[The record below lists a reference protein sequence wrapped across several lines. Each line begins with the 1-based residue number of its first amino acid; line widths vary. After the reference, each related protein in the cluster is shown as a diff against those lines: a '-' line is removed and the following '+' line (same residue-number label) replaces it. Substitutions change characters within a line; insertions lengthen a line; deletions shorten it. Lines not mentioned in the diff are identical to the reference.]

1 MNSEIYTDQF
11 FMQQA
16 LLEAKEAYD
25 AGEVPIGAVVVVNDM
40 IIGRGHNLTE
50 SLQDVTAHAEMLAIT
65 AAQNYLGSKVLPDA
79 TLYVT
84 IEPCVM
90 CAGALRWSRI
100 GRVVWG
106 ASEPKVGFTQFSSK
120 ILHKKT
126 IVTSGVMEEDAVE
139 LMQRFFQ
146 YRR

>member
-1 MNSEIYTDQF
+1 
-11 FMQQA
+11 MQQA

>member
-25 AGEVPIGAVVVVNDM
+25 AGEVPVGAVVVVNDM

-65 AAQNYLGSKVLPDA
+65 AAQNYLGSKVLSDA

>member
-1 MNSEIYTDQF
+1 
-11 FMQQA
+11 MQQA

-25 AGEVPIGAVVVVNDM
+25 VGEVPIGAVVVVNDM